1 MSTSANKLNTE
12 EDCFVDQIRRE
23 IQNGHT
29 TRARKA
35 IIRANLLILL
45 NRPSLESPQ
54 PLLIIENAVG
64 LTAMVRSEP
73 SRKNSY
79 RKVLDDLSAWEVM
92 DDQISLNKNNEK
104 NDLNDEYSDDQ
115 NEYWEESFE
124 YVDEEDS
131 ICLNDWV
138 SVIGEVEDVAGW
150 EEIRQQTEGLMK
162 VLEIQEKV
170 EDVK

>member
-23 IQNGHT
+23 IQNGPT

-54 PLLIIENAVG
+54 PLLIFENAVG

-73 SRKNSY
+73 SRNNSY

-115 NEYWEESFE
+115 NDYWEESVE